1 MSVSLVRRIAVPL
14 RIKLETTKPVRTGHL
29 EKEQDLPHHLTRILH
44 IDLA

>member
-14 RIKLETTKPVRTGHL
+14 RIKLETKPVRTGHL